1 MTPKGH
7 PDMSLSRTRSR
18 TLAAVG
24 FLAATGLFLT
34 ACGPEDSAGAD
45 ASSPAGASASPGT
58 SAPAPSGSPAASGGA
73 DASEPPAGSDG
84 TFSGTLTFLAPG
96 KLLVGERAFWVAED
110 TVIQGAGICGDPET
124 AGAEKCTSDQ
134 LDDTAKA
141 GNTEAEVS
149 IKNGIATKVF
159 AAEGGGGDSS
169 EPPAGSDGTFT
180 GKLTYLAPGK
190 LLVGE
195 RAFWVAEDTEIT
207 GGDICGDPETAEAE
221 KCTADDLDAA
231 AEAGNLTVEVT
242 IKKGIAERVTQK

>member
-1 MTPKGH
+1 
-7 PDMSLSRTRSR
+7 MSLSRTRSR

-45 ASSPAGASASPGT
+45 ASSPAGASASPDS

-84 TFSGTLTFLAPG
+84 TFSGKLTFLAPG
-96 KLLVGERAFWVAED
+96 KLLVGERAFWVAE
-110 TVIQGAGICGDPET
+110 G
-124 AGAEKCTSDQ
+124 
-134 LDDTAKA
+134 
-141 GNTEAEVS
+141 
-149 IKNGIATKVF
+149 
-159 AAEGGGGDSS
+159 
-169 EPPAGSDGTFT
+169 
-180 GKLTYLAPGK
+180 
-190 LLVGE
+190 
-195 RAFWVAEDTEIT
+195 TEIT

>member
-45 ASSPAGASASPGT
+45 ASSSAGASDSPSA
-58 SAPAPSGSPAASGGA
+58 SAPAGSPAPSGGA

-84 TFSGTLTFLAPG
+84 TFSGKLTFLAPG

-124 AGAEKCTSDQ
+124 AGAENCTADQ

-149 IKNGIATKVF
+149 IEKGIATKVF

-169 EPPAGSDGTFT
+169 EAPAGSDGTFS
-180 GKLTYLAPGK
+180 GKLTFLAPGK

-207 GGDICGDPETAEAE
+207 GGDICGDPETSGAE

-242 IKKGIAERVTQK
+242 IKKGIAGRVTQK